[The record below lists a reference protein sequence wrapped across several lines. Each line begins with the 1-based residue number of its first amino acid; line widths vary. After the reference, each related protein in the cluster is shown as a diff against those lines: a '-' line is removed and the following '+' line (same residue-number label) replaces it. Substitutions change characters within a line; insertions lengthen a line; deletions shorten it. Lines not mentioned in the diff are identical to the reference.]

1 MTNFHVENLQNSKIT
16 FSLPQNLLKG
26 RILIISHVYRSAV
39 GVITRNVVLSVI
51 VETENK
57 MYVSADRN

>member
-1 MTNFHVENLQNSKIT
+1 MTNFHVENLQNSEIT
-16 FSLPQNLLKG
+16 FALPQNLLKG
-26 RILIISHVYRSAV
+26 RILIVSHVYRSAV
-39 GVITRNVVLSVI
+39 GVIKRNVVISVI